1 MTSSRWHRASHRA
14 FRTEERRDSWSGEP
28 SGTSIS
34 SPQKARLECGFQQG
48 GGAVSFVTRE
58 RHSLLPRH
66 PFLEFLPPRLPCLA
80 LPCLACLALF
90 LLVPP
95 PDRCPHHFR
104 VLFLFLPLSLALF
117 LSLFLSSPS
126 TAFFGRPSRHAA
138 FEFSPSRCHCTTLAV
153 LPSQRLYTPS
163 NGHSRKSAQR
173 HSYAPVLQR
182 PS

>member
-1 MTSSRWHRASHRA
+1 MTSSSGIRASHRA
-14 FRTEERRDSWSGEP
+14 FRTGERRDSWSGEP

-34 SPQKARLECGFQQG
+34 SRQKARLECGFQQG

-66 PFLEFLPPRLPCLA
+66 PFLEFLPPCLPCLA
-80 LPCLACLALF
+80 LPCLLGSLPAGTST
-90 LLVPP
+90 
-95 PDRCPHHFR
+95 RSCPHHFR